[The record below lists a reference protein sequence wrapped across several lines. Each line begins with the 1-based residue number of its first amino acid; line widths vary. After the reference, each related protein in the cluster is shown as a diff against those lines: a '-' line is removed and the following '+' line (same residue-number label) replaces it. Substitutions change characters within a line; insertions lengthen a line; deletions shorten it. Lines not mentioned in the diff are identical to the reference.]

1 MRPLAKLGAFALVLG
16 ASFGVGVALG
26 AALPDLGPSSSD
38 PPAAPAGPASTGPV
52 STGPVSAGSH
62 QP

>member
-1 MRPLAKLGAFALVLG
+1 MRPLTTLAAFALVLV
-16 ASFGVGVALG
+16 ASFGAGAALG

-38 PPAAPAGPASTGPV
+38 PPTAPAEPAPPG
-52 STGPVSAGSH
+52 GH

>member
-1 MRPLAKLGAFALVLG
+1 MRPVTKLGAFAFVLV
-16 ASFGVGVALG
+16 ASFGAGAALG

-38 PPAAPAGPASTGPV
+38 PPTAPVGPV
-52 STGPVSAGSH
+52 EPTPGGGH